1 MKNIKNIDLMD
12 KKTLIKYYI
21 TYGGLFSFIGYM
33 LFKNIFI
40 SLLFCSISIF
50 YRKEYERTVSQKNKE
65 RLLEEFKDFLYSI
78 STSISAG
85 RQMENAIYDAR
96 DNLQLIYDND
106 SEILSEIQKII
117 NGMEESKLPCHIL
130 LREFAERSGLDEIR
144 SFYDVYITCRSTGGD
159 IDRAIMKTCEI
170 LVNKTVLKR
179 ELKKTLAQ
187 KKYESKILIILP
199 LIIIVILNLVSPDYL
214 APLYD
219 TLTGRIV
226 MTTALSGM
234 AISWFINKK
243 ITEIRI

>member
-85 RQMENAIYDAR
+85 RQMENEIYHNGALR
-96 DNLQLIYDND
+96 
-106 SEILSEIQKII
+106 ILR
-117 NGMEESKLPCHIL
+117 L
-130 LREFAERSGLDEIR
+130 
-144 SFYDVYITCRSTGGD
+144 
-159 IDRAIMKTCEI
+159 
-170 LVNKTVLKR
+170 
-179 ELKKTLAQ
+179 
-187 KKYESKILIILP
+187 
-199 LIIIVILNLVSPDYL
+199 
-214 APLYD
+214 
-219 TLTGRIV
+219 LTGLPEAAGTVIQRRMASSGRISF
-226 MTTALSGM
+226 LWKPG
-234 AISWFINKK
+234 I
-243 ITEIRI
+243 